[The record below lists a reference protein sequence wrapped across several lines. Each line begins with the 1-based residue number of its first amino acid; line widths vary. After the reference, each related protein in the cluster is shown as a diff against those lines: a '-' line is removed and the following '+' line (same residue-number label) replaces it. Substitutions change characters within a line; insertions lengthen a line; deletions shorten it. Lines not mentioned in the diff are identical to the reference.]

1 MNNNTNNFQ
10 GFETNQFAKLM
21 NFKTE
26 LKYKYLMITLMTII
40 PFLVLILTLG
50 NDNGYSDGL
59 IWGLSMAVFVID
71 TLIVYLLARFARP
84 INNDMYPAIFAHSWF
99 WIAWYGLYMIGWWRI
114 LVSIIFYVVFY
125 VIGLFVAIILTLY
138 QQKKKFDGMLKDL
151 TGGNGNPEM
160 YEDILNN
167 QTTTNVFTNVQGN
180 ESILKNLDEE
190 LRRQG
195 IDIDKLDEQFGTFLD
210 KENQSKAT
218 NQSQKDLSGFT
229 SEEEIIEALSK
240 DEDSVEEI
248 ITNNKVVDETEDDLD
263 NKKIIDQ

>member
-10 GFETNQFAKLM
+10 GFETNQFSKLM

-40 PFLVLILTLG
+40 PFLVFILTLG
-50 NDNGYSDGL
+50 NGSGYSDGL
-59 IWGLSMAVFVID
+59 IWGLSMAVFFID
-71 TLIVYLLARFARP
+71 TVIVYLLTRFARP
-84 INNDMYPAIFAHSWF
+84 INNDMYPAIFAHCWF

-114 LVSIIFYVVFY
+114 LVSIIFYIVFY

-151 TGGNGNPEM
+151 TGATGANSEM

-167 QTTTNVFTNVQGN
+167 QTTTNVFTNMQGN

-210 KENQSKAT
+210 KDDQLKAK
-218 NQSQKDLSGFT
+218 QKQKDLSGFT

-240 DEDSVEEI
+240 EESVEEI
-248 ITNNKVVDETEDDLD
+248 ITSNKVVDETEDDLD